1 MKHSGANT
9 CALESLA
16 TVQNVVD
23 EADEWALLIDN
34 YDSGHNDLD

>member
-1 MKHSGANT
+1 MEHARTNT
-9 CALESLA
+9 CVLESLA

-34 YDSGHNDLD
+34 YDSSNDDSD